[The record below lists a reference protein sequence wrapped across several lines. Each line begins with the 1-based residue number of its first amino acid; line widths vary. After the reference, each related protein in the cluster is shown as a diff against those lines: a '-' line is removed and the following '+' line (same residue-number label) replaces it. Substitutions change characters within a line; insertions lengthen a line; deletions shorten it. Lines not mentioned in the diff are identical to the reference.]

1 VGHSSAASIWNLKIG
16 LCRQKSVGKRNERI
30 FPGSTDLSW
39 ELSRVCSFAQTAK
52 TTSKAKVG
60 QVDVTKVR
68 VTLGVAL
75 FEGTFAETGDAL
87 DVGPASG
94 NRRQSKRWRE
104 LSSMV
109 IDEGA
114 NCRVVRQQG
123 PKDSAVGKEL
133 SLKVGELGVG
143 GRRGGAVVLMV
154 VEVVEGFVAPIELV
168 LSMLLFFVKRR
179 RSVSLR
185 WSWLKP

>member
-1 VGHSSAASIWNLKIG
+1 MRGFSQGAPISAGS
-16 LCRQKSVGKRNERI
+16 
-30 FPGSTDLSW
+30 FPG
-39 ELSRVCSFAQTAK
+39 CSFAQTAK

-123 PKDSAVGKEL
+123 PKDSGRE
-133 SLKVGELGVG
+133 GVEFEG
-143 GRRGGAVVLMV
+143 G
-154 VEVVEGFVAPIELV
+154 
-168 LSMLLFFVKRR
+168 
-179 RSVSLR
+179 
-185 WSWLKP
+185 